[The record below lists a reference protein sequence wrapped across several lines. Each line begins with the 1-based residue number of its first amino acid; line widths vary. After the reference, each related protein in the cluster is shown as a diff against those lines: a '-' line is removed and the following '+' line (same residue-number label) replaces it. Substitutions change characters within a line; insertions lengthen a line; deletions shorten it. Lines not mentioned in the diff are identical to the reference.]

1 MAHQVGAAASPPRSR
16 RAFRDA
22 RTTIGR
28 MGMQDLFSR
37 RWRNR
42 TTRPLDRAGRGAQAC
57 HIQADNEKAKPHEGK
72 RILYN
77 LNRFRE
83 DLGRLSKGE
92 GEVRRPT
99 AAFSIMS

>member
-1 MAHQVGAAASPPRSR
+1 MSDACTDPSEALVGAPRCLGL
-16 RAFRDA
+16 FRSK
-22 RTTIGR
+22 
-28 MGMQDLFSR
+28 F
-37 RWRNR
+37 
-42 TTRPLDRAGRGAQAC
+42 P
-57 HIQADNEKAKPHEGK
+57 KAKPHEGK

>member
-1 MAHQVGAAASPPRSR
+1 MGAAEG
-16 RAFRDA
+16 RAIKPYRQ
-22 RTTIGR
+22 TTK
-28 MGMQDLFSR
+28 F
-37 RWRNR
+37 
-42 TTRPLDRAGRGAQAC
+42 P
-57 HIQADNEKAKPHEGK
+57 KAKPHEGK

-83 DLGRLSKGE
+83 DLGRLPKGE